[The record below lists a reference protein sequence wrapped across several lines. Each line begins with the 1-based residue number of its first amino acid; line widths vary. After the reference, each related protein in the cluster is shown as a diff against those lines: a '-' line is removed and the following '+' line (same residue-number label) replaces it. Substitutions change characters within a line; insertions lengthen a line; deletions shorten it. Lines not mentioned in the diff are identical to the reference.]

1 MIDRLLRNSGLRQ
14 NVGNAPLQI
23 VLGLCT
29 AKKRTKEKKCDTPV
43 NNCVHEWFSS
53 GGMRTVSIRANLAAV
68 SFSGAGSANGNLR

>member
-1 MIDRLLRNSGLRQ
+1 
-14 NVGNAPLQI
+14 
-23 VLGLCT
+23 LGLCT